1 MFIILEMFLYGM
13 KLFKF
18 MFLSQMEDPTH
29 IVSSDP
35 SKLVPVT
42 FEGFRDDPAGW
53 LGSGFAIRISEGRR
67 TFPTKA
73 GTDPGGHFCY

>member
-1 MFIILEMFLYGM
+1 MFRLLQMFLYGM

-18 MFLSQMEDPTH
+18 MFMFQIEDPTH
-29 IVSSDP
+29 IVSCDP

-42 FEGFRDDPAGW
+42 FEGFRNDPAGW

-73 GTDPGGHFCY
+73 GTDPGGHFCF